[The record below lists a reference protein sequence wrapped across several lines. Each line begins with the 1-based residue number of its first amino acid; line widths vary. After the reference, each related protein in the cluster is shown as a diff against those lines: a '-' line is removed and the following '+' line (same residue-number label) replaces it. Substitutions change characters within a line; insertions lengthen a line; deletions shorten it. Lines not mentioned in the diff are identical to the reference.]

1 MSHLQELFFFQENMV
16 WGNMKHHTG
25 EQQRGGR
32 TKSRSQTKE
41 SEIHIRILSLR
52 EITNQILLFKN
63 RG

>member
-1 MSHLQELFFFQENMV
+1 
-16 WGNMKHHTG
+16 MKHHTG

-41 SEIHIRILSLR
+41 LEIHIRILSLR